1 MTDLNAAVIR
11 RDEQDVLDAVAAIV
25 SAYSDGRLDDYFAR
39 FHPDCSFVFYTS
51 DRRLDSVAD
60 YRALWDRWVLE
71 EGFQVRSCTSRDARV
86 QVWGNA
92 AVVTHA
98 VETRIKTRSSEEV
111 LQEQETIVFV
121 RQADGRWLA
130 VHEHLSSST
139 S

>member
-1 MTDLNAAVIR
+1 LNEAVVR

-25 SAYSDGRLDDYFAR
+25 SAFGDGRLDDYFAR

-51 DRRLDSVAD
+51 ERRLDSVAD
-60 YRALWDRWVLE
+60 YRALWDRWVAE
-71 EGFQVRSCTSRDARV
+71 DGFRVRSCSSRDARV
-86 QVWGNA
+86 QVWGDA

-98 VETRIKTRSSEEV
+98 VETRVQTRSSEAV

-130 VHEHLSSST
+130 VHEHLSSSK